1 MQKWAIG
8 EVVNKSGVPASTIRY
23 YEQIELLPPA
33 RRENGRRRYDDSILQ
48 RLSTIRLA
56 QQAGF
61 TIAEIQMLLHHFP
74 ANTPPSARWQ
84 VMATQKLDELEDRLK
99 TIQTMK
105 AILEQTLDCRC
116 ETLEDCGTGVLDTS
130 AEVDGRPVRFLP

>member
-8 EVVNKSGVPASTIRY
+8 EVATRSGVPASTIRY

-33 RRENGRRRYDDSILQ
+33 KRVNGRRRYNNSILQ
-48 RLSTIRLA
+48 RLGTIRLA

-61 TIAEIQMLLHHFP
+61 TIAEIQMLMHHFP
-74 ANTPPSARWQ
+74 ANTPPSERWQ
-84 VMATQKLDELEDRLK
+84 VMATQKLDELEERLK

-105 AILEQTLDCRC
+105 TILEQTLDCRC
-116 ETLEDCGTGVLDTS
+116 DTLEDCGAGIAKSGAGIQAV
-130 AEVDGRPVRFLP
+130 